1 MSEHQP
7 RPSRVF
13 HIAPKLSY
21 TDLGIP
27 RDAKG
32 KQLSSALSSHSVS
45 ATVMQNVYL
54 NASEL
59 QAGVPFGDIE
69 RSDDFV
75 SIHHGQRLTGQHA
88 IRRSFGSTLASVAF
102 GAEWNLDRPEIVYMS
117 GYVYQLAYQQAATY
131 VAAQIER
138 RKLTVAPTAEVENA
152 KQAAIAEMEK
162 RRANYNTFALRL
174 RESLTEYAQQKLPP
188 NSQYLEVLQALT
200 NLARDP
206 QSNKIKHVWDSKLGA
221 QHPLYEALKQQDE
234 QGVVSEEGIRQAHTL
249 LYPSS

>member
-69 RSDDFV
+69 RSGDFV

-102 GAEWNLDRPEIVYMS
+102 GAEWNLDRPEFVYMS

-162 RRANYNTFALRL
+162 RRKAQASNWSKKAAIMQVLYNDKTNSIEDICKKLNISHSTLYRYIKVD
-174 RESLTEYAQQKLPP
+174 RHIIVTRKENVSRDESKKT
-188 NSQYLEVLQALT
+188 
-200 NLARDP
+200 
-206 QSNKIKHVWDSKLGA
+206 
-221 QHPLYEALKQQDE
+221 
-234 QGVVSEEGIRQAHTL
+234 
-249 LYPSS
+249 